1 MKKAGLAGALL
12 FASTLQ
18 FFIVIF
24 IAQSMIPGYS
34 IYDSFISELGVGET
48 AALFNTSLIILSSAL
63 ILSALLL
70 YSIST
75 TKRFALLIAAIGVC
89 GIGVALFPLDNQPLH
104 AIISGTA
111 FILSILAV
119 MSTYEMLPKPFN
131 LTSILIAL
139 VSSVALLLLIT
150 NNFFGLG
157 QGGIERVFIY
167 LNLIFTALFGLYLI
181 KKT

>member
-1 MKKAGLAGALL
+1 MKKAELAGALL

-18 FFIVIF
+18 FFAVIF
-24 IAQSMIPGYS
+24 IAQSMIPGYN

-48 AALFNTSLIILSSAL
+48 AALFNTSVIILSLAL

-70 YSIST
+70 HSIST
-75 TKRFALLIAAIGVC
+75 TKRFALLIAAIGIC
-89 GIGVALFPLDNQPLH
+89 GIGIALFPLNNQPLH
-104 AIISGTA
+104 TIISGTA

-119 MSTYEMLPKPFN
+119 VSTYEILPKSFN
-131 LTSILIAL
+131 FASILIGL
-139 VSSVALLLLIT
+139 VSLVALLLLIT

-157 QGGIERVFIY
+157 QGGVERVFVY